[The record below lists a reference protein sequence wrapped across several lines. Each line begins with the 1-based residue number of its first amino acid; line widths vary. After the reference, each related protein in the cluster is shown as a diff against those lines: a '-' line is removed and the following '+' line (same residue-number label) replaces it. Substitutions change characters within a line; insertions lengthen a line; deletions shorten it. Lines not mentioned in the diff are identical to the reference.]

1 LNHATN
7 VNNGGILMAYDGDG
21 NRVRKTVS
29 STGVT
34 TYYLVDDRNP
44 SGYVQVVEEWTGSGS
59 TANLSRVYNYG
70 LGLISQAQPA
80 ASTCYFITDGHG
92 STRMLVDNNDGV
104 QNAFAY
110 DAYGSLIAS
119 NTTAQTAYL
128 YGGQQWDSDLGIYYN
143 RARYLNQN
151 TGRFW
156 TMDTSEGD
164 QEDPKSLHL
173 YNYGEGNPVDNV
185 DPSGHD
191 AFDLGGMSFDS
202 NTPNL
207 EAGILSAVGLG
218 STLPVKTLNDT
229 DIDGQL
235 NAVYGKIRKWEK
247 GAGGGPVAKE
257 PWHLFVSMMK
267 GNTVDTI
274 WRGTAEKQY
283 LYQYNGTE
291 YPRLLNRT
299 FINSDINYLGF
310 GVGYCARGILGL
322 HAAIREHLWVDYNE
336 GPYGLPIWIG
346 KRPSDNTFAA
356 ADTGYDWAENKFWPS
371 GPPRHGSGN

>member
-1 LNHATN
+1 
-7 VNNGGILMAYDGDG
+7 MAYDGDG

-156 TMDTSEGD
+156 TRDTYAGD
-164 QEDPKSLHL
+164 KNDPKSLHKYL
-173 YNYGEGNPVDNV
+173 YCAGNPINLT

-191 AFDLGGMSFDS
+191 FSGIGVLLGIYGALFGTLSDWDVQAYDNVPTSGVGTSDKSTGGGNHNGFKVAYNGGGDS
-202 NTPNL
+202 DGGKVIVYQTI
-207 EAGILSAVGLG
+207 EANPFYGPLAKVDRGTDMWG
-218 STLPVKTLNDT
+218 HAPAGVRLPP
-229 DIDGQL
+229 
-235 NAVYGKIRKWEK
+235 AM
-247 GAGGGPVAKE
+247 GAGLAESGDTYYVDSPENGNSEFAWKLTAVAVLRQNERDILLSTYYFEFDNKTRVVDQSN
-257 PWHLFVSMMK
+257 PNKRRSFVSAMHR
-267 GNTVDTI
+267 
-274 WRGTAEKQY
+274 W
-283 LYQYNGTE
+283 
-291 YPRLLNRT
+291 
-299 FINSDINYLGF
+299 
-310 GVGYCARGILGL
+310 GVETGVLDGIQ
-322 HAAIREHLWVDYNE
+322 
-336 GPYGLPIWIG
+336 
-346 KRPSDNTFAA
+346 
-356 ADTGYDWAENKFWPS
+356 
-371 GPPRHGSGN
+371 